1 MTIIGF
7 LLRGLRRIGCYGKP
21 QMSQPA
27 RLPLS
32 RTASLVGGLLWACLA
47 PIFVYA
53 DSALDKPGT
62 AGFVLA
68 VISIWLVGVVSL
80 VLLLLG
86 LAQLWPLGRDRL
98 GQAGQAGIIVSALA
112 LAAMALGNGI
122 ELYAVTARGT
132 ESDIGHTIFLIA
144 FLILIFAS
152 ILLGQILVRRRWSA
166 SIRCAGLFL
175 LLAAPLGILFL
186 VLGGVLSPDTDLGF
200 WSALSVPYAFARIFL
215 AVFAPPVDDMTT
227 RPVATPGGAPPP

>member
-1 MTIIGF
+1 MTVIRFFVPGPG
-7 LLRGLRRIGCYGKP
+7 RAGCDAEP

-27 RLPLS
+27 RLTLS

-68 VISIWLVGVVSL
+68 VISMWLVGVVSL

-86 LAQLWPLGRDRL
+86 LTQLWPLGRDRL

-122 ELYAVTARGT
+122 ELYAITARGT

-166 SIRCAGLFL
+166 SIRWAGLFL

-200 WSALSVPYAFARIFL
+200 WSALSIPYAFARIFL
-215 AVFAPPVDDMTT
+215 AVFTPRVDDMTT
-227 RPVATPGGAPPP
+227 RPVATRG

>member
-144 FLILIFAS
+144 FLILILLRCCWGRSLFVGDGAPAFAGPVCS
-152 ILLGQILVRRRWSA
+152 CCWRHLSESCSWSSAACCRRTLISA
-166 SIRCAGLFL
+166 SGPR
-175 LLAAPLGILFL
+175 
-186 VLGGVLSPDTDLGF
+186 
-200 WSALSVPYAFARIFL
+200 
-215 AVFAPPVDDMTT
+215 
-227 RPVATPGGAPPP
+227 